1 MVALCVCNVT
11 WASTLE
17 GRENMG
23 DISCSDRELRFVW
36 YKCVNHVSLTRESS
50 SPHWLPA
57 VLQFPGDETEDP
69 PANQLLDSAE
79 DKREYS
85 QSRNPVAYDDESNRV
100 IFQNAEADGDRA
112 TKMDTGLI
120 DLNVKFH
127 CEASN
132 DPPG

>member
-1 MVALCVCNVT
+1 M
-11 WASTLE
+11 
-17 GRENMG
+17 
-23 DISCSDRELRFVW
+23 
-36 YKCVNHVSLTRESS
+36 
-50 SPHWLPA
+50 
-57 VLQFPGDETEDP
+57 
-69 PANQLLDSAE
+69 
-79 DKREYS
+79 
-85 QSRNPVAYDDESNRV
+85 AYDDESNRV